1 MDSHTL
7 CETAVQRFDM
17 KARAIAELVG
27 GELVGDGEREITS
40 GHTLGNAGPSDLA
53 FWDQGGRPGAF
64 PATAAGCVLV
74 GPDVAAPGRTLIR
87 VNEPRN
93 AFARALRDLT
103 AGTSAAPGIHATAAI
118 DFSAEI
124 ADDVSV
130 GPHAV
135 VEADVVVGLETVIGA
150 GVFLGAG
157 VQVGAGCHFH
167 AGARVYAGCRLGDRV
182 ILHSGACI
190 GADGFGLV
198 FEKDHYE
205 KFPQIGVVEIGNDV
219 EIGANS
225 CVDRGALDDTRI
237 GSGTKLDNLVHIGH
251 NCQIGKHVVMAAQ
264 VGLSGGVTV
273 DDYAVLGGQAGIGE
287 GAHIGAKVQLGG
299 QGGLLPDKKL
309 EDGGVFWGTPA
320 RPLREHLASQARVN
334 RLPKLQEQIKRL
346 QARVDELEKE

>member
-1 MDSHTL
+1 MDSRSL
-7 CETAVQRFDM
+7 CETAVHQFNM
-17 KARAIAELVG
+17 KVGAIAELVG
-27 GELVGDGEREITS
+27 GELVGDAGREITS
-40 GHTLGNAGPSDLA
+40 GHTLGMAGPSDLA
-53 FWDQGGRPGAF
+53 FWDHGGRESKL
-64 PATAAGCVLV
+64 PATAAGCILV
-74 GPDVAAPGRTLIR
+74 GADTIAPGRTLIR

-93 AFARALRDLT
+93 AFVRALKELT
-103 AGTSAAPGIHATAAI
+103 PETSAAPGIHATAVI
-118 DFSAEI
+118 DFSCEI

-135 VEADVVVGLETVIGA
+135 VEADVIVGHETVIGA
-150 GVFLGAG
+150 GVFLGTG
-157 VQVGAGCHFH
+157 VQIGEGCHFH

-190 GADGFGLV
+190 GADGFGLI
-198 FEKDHYE
+198 FENDHYE
-205 KFPQIGVVEIGNDV
+205 KFPQIGAVEIGDDV
-219 EIGANS
+219 EIGASS

-273 DDYAVLGGQAGIGE
+273 DDYAVMGGQAGIGE
-287 GAHIGAKVQLGG
+287 GAHVGAKVQLGG

-334 RLPKLQEQIKRL
+334 RLPKLLEQIKRL
-346 QARVDELEKE
+346 EARVDELEKE